1 LEQISQKP
9 TKVEIES
16 KNIFYPFYVSLSIPK
31 GYTLNLK
38 KSSRHADKQKDLSYK
53 VLAIPL

>member
-1 LEQISQKP
+1 V
-9 TKVEIES
+9 VEIES

-31 GYTLNLK
+31 DYTLNLK
-38 KSSRHADKQKDLSYK
+38 KSSRHADKQKDLSDK